1 MFSRAARVSSTL
13 HNYNNLRLPRYL
25 SSSKD
30 SYLHNPGS
38 EPLMYRTLADAFQV
52 TADKYPGR
60 VAVRSVHEDVTL
72 TYEDLLTQADR
83 LGCALRAQG
92 LERGDR
98 VGIWSHNNASYI
110 LAMVAAAR
118 VGLISVLINPVYE
131 PSELSFSIRK
141 TGLKSLII
149 GDQIPRRDYYN
160 TLRTLIPE
168 LQNSKPGSLHSTGFP
183 NLTSVISIDKNAP
196 PGTFSID
203 SLIKETS
210 SSGVTRFTS
219 EVKPED
225 GSYIH
230 FTSGTTGDP
239 KAGLD
244 SHFGVVNNT
253 YFAGKRNGFDNGH
266 QKICLQA
273 PIFHALGSVITV
285 TSGLTLGA
293 SLVVAAPTYDVN
305 ANINT
310 LLAEGC
316 TSVTGTPTMYVDI
329 LAAIRSKG
337 ELPFKLQMAL
347 AAGAPCSPQLIRDI
361 QKQLKAKSVL
371 ALYGMTEST
380 ASIFHSLP
388 DDSIDTVA
396 ETVGYIQ
403 DHIEVKV
410 VDENGNQVPFGSPG
424 ELLSRGYNNMI
435 GYWDEPEKTRATID
449 EDGWLHTGDKFT
461 ISEDGYG
468 KIVGR
473 LKEIIVRGGEN
484 IAPKEIED
492 LLNTHPD
499 IAESQVVGVADER
512 LGEELCAVLK
522 LREGATVTHEDMT
535 KHLAGKLARFKIPR
549 LMKTLTT
556 GDFPKTASGK
566 IQKFKIK
573 ELIESGK
580 L

>member
-1 MFSRAARVSSTL
+1 MFSRAVRVSLTL
-13 HNYNNLRLPRYL
+13 NNYNSLRLPRYL

-38 EPLMYRTLADAFQV
+38 EPLVHMTLGDAFQK

-60 VAVRSVHEDVTL
+60 VAVRSVYEDFTL
-72 TYEDLLTQADR
+72 TYEDLLTQADK

-92 LERGDR
+92 LEKGDR
-98 VGIWSHNNASYI
+98 VGIWSHNNAAYI
-110 LAMVAAAR
+110 LVLVAAAR

-131 PSELSFSIRK
+131 QSELSFSIRK

-149 GDQIPRRDYYN
+149 GDQIPRRDYYSA
-160 TLRTLIPE
+160 LRSLIPE
-168 LQNSKPGSLHSTGFP
+168 LQNCKPGSLQSKEFP
-183 NLTSVISIDKNAP
+183 TLTSVISIDKNSQL

-210 SSGVTRFTS
+210 SSAITRYSS

-244 SHFGVVNNT
+244 SHIGVVNNT
-253 YFAGKRNGFDNGH
+253 YFAGKRNGFHIGH
-266 QKICLQA
+266 QKICVQA

-305 ANINT
+305 FNINA

-329 LAAIRSKG
+329 LSATRGKG
-337 ELPFKLQMAL
+337 DLPFKLQMAL

-361 QKQLKAKSVL
+361 QTQLKAKSVL

-388 DDSIDTVA
+388 DDSIDMVA

-403 DHIEVKV
+403 DHLEVKV
-410 VDENGNQVPFGSPG
+410 VDDDGKQVPFGSPG

-435 GYWDEPEKTRATID
+435 GYWDEPEKTKATID

-468 KIVGR
+468 RIVGR

-499 IAESQVVGVADER
+499 IMESQVVGVADER
-512 LGEELCAVLK
+512 LGEELCVVLK
-522 LREGATVTHEDMT
+522 LREGATVTHEQMS

-549 LMKTLTT
+549 LMRILTE
-556 GDFPKTASGK
+556 DFPKTASGK
-566 IQKFKIK
+566 IQKYKIK